1 MLEKQYLK
9 SKDIRKVTF
18 YIAPELKAA
27 KVALAGDFN
36 KWSKVAAHGAMIGVA
51 DKYVPNP
58 FISDYSIVEA

>member
-9 SKDIRKVTF
+9 SKDIHKVTF

-36 KWSKVAAHGAMIGVA
+36 
-51 DKYVPNP
+51 
-58 FISDYSIVEA
+58 E